1 MAKLPSP
8 IRQRVIV
15 DGKDVTESWCV
26 TNVVFYENDIAE
38 LTAVFR
44 PDSLEFDDTGGVIYH
59 LSTLSKDKR
68 KD

>member
-1 MAKLPSP
+1 MTKLPSP
-8 IRQRVIV
+8 TRQRVIV

-26 TNVVFYENDIAE
+26 TNVVFYENDVMK

-44 PDSLEFDDTGGVIYH
+44 FDSLESDDTGGVIYN
-59 LSTLSKDKR
+59 LSTLSKDMR